1 MLKNN
6 GNHTK
11 PENNSTVGVRTK
23 PPLILAP
30 AGNRDSFL
38 AALAA
43 GADAVYCGLKHFSAR
58 MAAVNFTIAELA
70 QLTRLAH
77 KQGKKVYVAFN
88 TLLAPQDLKESARL
102 IDQLTREVRPDA
114 LIFQDLAIIELVRQT
129 GFKGELHLSTLAN
142 VSFAAAMQL
151 IHKDLGVNRVVLPRE
166 LTIDEIKSIA
176 RVCPPGLSLEVF
188 VHGALCYA
196 VSGRCYWSS
205 YLGGKSGLKGRCVQ
219 PCRRIYTQK
228 KLTGRFFACTDFSL
242 DVLCRLLLDIPQVNT
257 WKIEGRKKGPHYVY
271 YTVQAYRML
280 RDHSDDRQSK
290 KAALG
295 LLDMALGRSGTHYHF
310 LPQHRHSPIP
320 VSGQTGSGLLLGRVR
335 KKGSGL
341 YFKPA
346 VELLPDDLLRFG
358 YEDER
363 GHGRMRVKKYV
374 PRKGRFDIKTQSATG
389 PSPGAPVFL
398 TDRREKALNQ
408 KISDMQAALNQLPAF
423 HTNTSSFQFVNPAN
437 RRTNRITGRITGR
450 ITRRVTSF
458 EMNVYRRPEGQRA
471 EKNSGVWLS
480 ANLKKQITD
489 RTAVSRWWWLPPVI
503 WPCDEKVIS
512 SLIAFTISRGG
523 RNFVLNAPWQKVFFK
538 SARGLN
544 LWAGPFTNIANAAA
558 LQTLAHLGFQGA
570 IISPEL
576 GKDHYQALPEQSP
589 LPLGIVLTGNWP
601 LCISRIIAP
610 GFKIGQPFAS
620 PKGER
625 AWVKAYQ
632 DMFWVYPDWELNMR
646 QHKNALHKA
655 GYTVFVNLKEP
666 LPKGVSLKKRPGL
679 WNWKINLR

>member
-1 MLKNN
+1 M
-6 GNHTK
+6 
-11 PENNSTVGVRTK
+11 PENNPDRTK
-23 PPLILAP
+23 PDNHSTAPPPHKPLILAP

-43 GADAVYCGLKHFSAR
+43 GADAVYCGLKDFSAR
-58 MAAVNFTIAELA
+58 MAAVNFSIPELA

-77 KQGKKVYVAFN
+77 KQGCKIYVAFN
-88 TLLAPQDLKESARL
+88 TLLTPRDMLRSARL

-114 LIFQDLAIIELVRQT
+114 LIFQDLAVIELARQA

-142 VSFAAAMQL
+142 VSFSAALQL
-151 IHKDLGVNRVVLPRE
+151 LHTELGIDRVVLPRE
-166 LTIDEIKSIA
+166 LTIDEINSIA

-228 KLTGRFFACTDFSL
+228 QQTGRFFACTDFSL
-242 DVLCRLLLDIPQVNT
+242 DVLCRLLLKIPRVNT

-271 YTVQAYRML
+271 HTVQAYRML
-280 RDHSDDRQSK
+280 RDHSDDRQLK
-290 KAALG
+290 KAALR

-320 VSGQTGSGLLLGRVR
+320 VTGQTGSGLLLGRICKHVD
-335 KKGSGL
+335 KL

-346 VELLPDDLLRFG
+346 IELLPGDWVRFG

-363 GHGRMRVKKYV
+363 GHGRMRIKKYV
-374 PRKGRFDIKTQSATG
+374 PRKGRFDIKTLSGSSPSA
-389 PSPGAPVFL
+389 GAPVFL
-398 TDRREKALNQ
+398 TDRREKALDQ
-408 KISDMQAALNQLPAF
+408 KINQMQASLNQLPLLQNKAS
-423 HTNTSSFQFVNPAN
+423 TFQFQYPVN
-437 RRTNRITGRITGR
+437 RRTRRIKH
-450 ITRRVTSF
+450 F
-458 EMNVYRRPEGQRA
+458 EMNVWRRHKGRRPD
-471 EKNSGVWLS
+471 KNSGLWLS
-480 ANLKKQITD
+480 ANQKHRQTSQM
-489 RTAVSRWWWLPPVI
+489 AVSTWWWLPPVI
-503 WPCDEKVIS
+503 WPADENAIRALVA
-512 SLIAFTISRGG
+512 LIISRGG

-538 SARGLN
+538 SMRGLN
-544 LWAGPFTNIANAAA
+544 VWAGPFTNIANAAA

-570 IISPEL
+570 VVSPEL
-576 GKDHYQALPEQSP
+576 AKDAYLALPEQSP
-589 LPLGIVLTGNWP
+589 LPLGIVLSGNWP

-610 GFKIGQPFAS
+610 GFKTGQPFAS

-625 AWVKAYQ
+625 AWVQSYQ
-632 DMFWVYPDWELNMR
+632 GMFWVFPSWELNLR
-646 QHKNALHKA
+646 QHKDALIKA
-655 GYTVFVNLKEP
+655 GYTLFVNLKEP

-679 WNWKINLR
+679 WNWKIHLR

>member
-1 MLKNN
+1 
-6 GNHTK
+6 
-11 PENNSTVGVRTK
+11 
-23 PPLILAP
+23 LAP

-43 GADAVYCGLKHFSAR
+43 GADAVYCGLKDFSAR

-77 KQGKKVYVAFN
+77 KQGRKVYIAFN
-88 TLLAPQDLKESARL
+88 ALLTPKDMQRSAEL
-102 IDQLTREVRPDA
+102 IDQLTHDVQPDA
-114 LIFQDLAIIELVRQT
+114 LIFQDLAIIELARQT

-142 VSFAAAMQL
+142 VSFSASLQL
-151 IHKDLGVNRVVLPRE
+151 IKNDLGVDRVVLPRE
-166 LTIDEIKSIA
+166 LTIDEIKTVA

-188 VHGALCYA
+188 IHGALCYA

-219 PCRRIYTQK
+219 PCRRLYTQK

-242 DVLCRLLLDIPQVNT
+242 DVLCRLLLQIPQVNT

-271 YTVQAYRML
+271 YTVLAYRML
-280 RDHSDDRQSK
+280 RDNSGDSQSK

-320 VSGQTGSGLLLGRVR
+320 VTGQTGSGLLLGRVR
-335 KKGSGL
+335 KSGSGL
-341 YFKPA
+341 YFRPA
-346 VELLPDDLLRFG
+346 VELLPNDLLRFG

-374 PRKGRFDIKTQSATG
+374 PRKGRLDIKTASGAS

-398 TDRREKALNQ
+398 TDRREKALDQ
-408 KISDMQAALNQLPAF
+408 KISQMQAALNPLPAL
-423 HTNTSSFQFVNPAN
+423 HTSASSFQFAQPEI
-437 RRTNRITGRITGR
+437 RRTNHITKRS
-450 ITRRVTSF
+450 TSF
-458 EMNVYRRPEGQRA
+458 EMNVYRRPDGQHPA
-471 EKNSGVWLS
+471 KNRGIWLS
-480 ANLKKQITD
+480 ANLKKQVKGLS
-489 RTAVSRWWWLPPVI
+489 AVSTWWWLPPVI
-503 WPCDEKVIS
+503 WPSDENEIR
-512 SLIAFTISRGG
+512 SLAALIISRGG
-523 RNFVLNAPWQKVFFK
+523 RNFVLNAPWQIGLFK

-544 LWAGPFTNIANAAA
+544 LWAGPFNNIANTLA

-576 GKDHYQALPEQSP
+576 GKDHYLALPLQSP

-610 GFKIGQPFAS
+610 GFKIGQPFTS

-625 AWVKAYQ
+625 AWVKTHQ
-632 DMFWVYPDWELNMR
+632 GMFWMYPAWELNLR
-646 QHKNALHKA
+646 QHKDALTKA
-655 GYTVFVNLKEP
+655 GYSVFVNLIEP

-679 WNWKINLR
+679 WNWKIDLH